1 MCGGTGVA
9 GVGAGAGAGAGTG
22 VGLVSLPERRVTMG
36 GQQMDR

>member
-1 MCGGTGVA
+1 VV
-9 GVGAGAGAGAGTG
+9 VGAAPVPGAGAGTG